1 MQCSPNGSPFLSHL
15 LTGLFYVIGIVIK
28 YENMTYRTAVH
39 HAHLVLGLYGKGSK
53 YIRDL
58 FEHPD
63 VSARQFDSDQTK
75 AMIDPISRRVLY
87 RMK

>member
-1 MQCSPNGSPFLSHL
+1 L
-15 LTGLFYVIGIVIK
+15 LLGIVIK

-39 HAHLVLGLYGKGSK
+39 HAHLVLALYGKGSK

-63 VSARQFDSDQTK
+63 VSKPHQPWALSLC
-75 AMIDPISRRVLY
+75 VGC
-87 RMK
+87 